1 MSITYWCWQSISL
14 VTNTFKSCK
23 NVVLCLCLDI
33 YVSIKSK
40 TVIIFKENVYMV
52 LIVMATKWQLNR
64 TKPHLLYEDRGILIM
79 QFSYFS
85 WQRNLH
91 KTPNLV
97 TGQDCMLHWPFHFT
111 CVSFK
116 NMTTSYMMTHRRHD
130 YDMFWWSTLVCKV
143 LICNQNPD

>member
-1 MSITYWCWQSISL
+1 MSELQILEYGFKLHSSISILQKQAFRNLSILLLKQFQVIMSISHWCWQSISL

-97 TGQDCMLHWPFHFT
+97 TG
-111 CVSFK
+111 
-116 NMTTSYMMTHRRHD
+116 
-130 YDMFWWSTLVCKV
+130 
-143 LICNQNPD
+143 